1 MRLFIFSLCYSGVA
15 AKPHISRG
23 LSFKTPSFLE
33 DSVTLNKATAV
44 RLFRGKLV
52 TLLNSLSARR
62 HCRFVSNLSHKL
74 GLGLS
79 RTQDLINKLTNASTS
94 VRDKKHK
101 KRACRHFHTKV
112 TQLKKLFRIKDAKS
126 PTKKSER
133 LKIIKKELPSLY
145 NNLPL
150 PFQCEILFEIG
161 RLSAYKSFEILENS
175 VESVTKM
182 NLYEVGNI
190 IKKSEK
196 AVNSEV
202 SIVRVGDRCVKVLAG
217 KKYRTTDIIISVDI
231 GNQELKKWE
240 SSFRAKI
247 QWIMGKFAV
256 DNGIKIDN
264 LHNLTAKH
272 NLPYSAYFA
281 HILNASQIGQR
292 FEIKFHMHLLQTNS
306 RALEAR
312 FVLAALNALSTKDL
326 KKILDVSYV
335 KYWAVDHDIG
345 TAIESVHSYN
355 LKMLFPTY
363 LRRFFNKAL
372 RRHERCLIIHLMS
385 HYSNSSNEKV
395 TEFLRRKR
403 VDVKFPCSIVNG
415 VMSVVLSPKRN
426 RENEVVVRKTEL
438 STGMTTPR
446 TLELHPF
453 WNLGNEGRSPPVTE
467 SVKGVQKKVITYRK
481 ATMVEIIMFIL
492 LGSLAVVLVIFFVT
506 CVLFIVRKRAV
517 RKEQS
522 LTSLQQ
528 QQPVNLDPQ
537 ITTQHSPLNSNG
549 YHMGSDCSQRGDNL
563 LTVANVRLNNTQTT
577 GGRLMNLT
585 LEPLRFSTDDEES
598 RCDDD
603 ANSCI
608 SSAARYP
615 GGVASFYRGG
625 RRLVPA
631 VRYSKSLARKLAQ
644 SDSER
649 TILEKVPERS
659 ASSHEEEAV
668 HDGNSAPKKRQRSK
682 TRRSK
687 SQELKHGNG
696 AVVLHGQKHA
706 CNGKYH
712 KIHSRSHN
720 TEEEARKEQCCDR
733 IPIKAQLHY
742 GQAEDDVVKNENV
755 FPIRPRS
762 KSYEE
767 SARDL
772 PVTKQRSSSLQER
785 LPADAMD
792 VANGDSVAKPT
803 QQQQQKLQHQV
814 ETLHGEHY
822 SGDKPAPPEI
832 VCIRDD
838 SWNAPFS
845 SSDSLSKR
853 KSNEEIQTHEDSNF
867 AGNNHKVEK
876 HSVGQDINIKSNS
889 KLFTTL

>member
-1 MRLFIFSLCYSGVA
+1 MFSGVA
-15 AKPHISRG
+15 AKPHISRS
-23 LSFKTPSFLE
+23 LHFKTPPFLE
-33 DSVTLNKATAV
+33 DSVTLNKATAA

-79 RTQDLINKLTNASTS
+79 RTQDLINKLVNTSTS
-94 VRDKKHK
+94 TVRDKKHKKHK
-101 KRACRHFHTKV
+101 KRACRNFHTKV
-112 TQLKKLFRIKDAKS
+112 TQLKKLFRIKDARK
-126 PTKKSER
+126 TKKSER
-133 LKIIKKELPSLY
+133 MEIIKKELPSLY

-161 RLSAYKSFEILENS
+161 RLSAHKSFEILDNS
-175 VESVTKM
+175 VESMTKM

-196 AVNSEV
+196 AVNSEI
-202 SIVRVGDRCVKVLAG
+202 SIVRVADRCVKVLAG

-231 GNQELKKWE
+231 GNQKFKKWKGP
-240 SSFRAKI
+240 FRAKM

-292 FEIKFHMHLLQTNS
+292 YEVKFHMHLLKTNS

-335 KYWAVDHDIG
+335 KYWAVDHYIG
-345 TAIESVHSYN
+345 TAIEPGHSYN

-363 LRRFFNKAL
+363 LRRFFNKTL
-372 RRHERCLIIHLMS
+372 RTHERCLIIHLVS

-395 TEFLRRKR
+395 TEFLQRKR

-415 VMSVVLSPKRN
+415 VMSVVLSTKRN
-426 RENEVVVRKTEL
+426 RENLAVVRKTEI
-438 STGMTTPR
+438 SIGMTTPR

-453 WNLGNEGRSPPVTE
+453 WNLGNGGRPLPATE
-467 SVKGVQKKVITYRK
+467 SVKDVQKKVITYRK

-492 LGSLAVVLVIFFVT
+492 LGSLAIVLVIFFVT
-506 CVLFIVRKRAV
+506 CVLFIVRKRTV

-522 LTSLQQ
+522 LTNKQQ
-528 QQPVNLDPQ
+528 QQVGNCFPQ
-537 ITTQHSPLNSNG
+537 ITTEHSPLSSNG
-549 YHMGSDCSQRGDNL
+549 YHMGSDFSRRRETL
-563 LTVANVRLNNTQTT
+563 LPMNRNDTNDTKTT

-603 ANSCI
+603 ANSCC
-608 SSAARYP
+608 SSTARYP

-644 SDSER
+644 SSSER

-668 HDGNSAPKKRQRSK
+668 HDGSSATKKKQRSK
-682 TRRSK
+682 TRRST
-687 SQELKHGNG
+687 SPELKQGNG
-696 AVVLHGQKHA
+696 AVMAHDQKHA
-706 CNGKYH
+706 CNGKHH
-712 KIHSRSHN
+712 KIHCRD
-720 TEEEARKEQCCDR
+720 TGEESRKEQCRDG
-733 IPIKAQLHY
+733 IPIKALLHY
-742 GQAEDDVVKNENV
+742 GQTDNHVVSNENALLSH
-755 FPIRPRS
+755 PAS
-762 KSYEE
+762 NSYEE
-767 SARDL
+767 SGRDIA
-772 PVTKQRSSSLQER
+772 VMKQNASSLRER
-785 LPADAMD
+785 VSADDAMD
-792 VANGDSVAKPT
+792 VANVDPVHRPT
-803 QQQQQKLQHQV
+803 QQQQIQQQQQQV
-814 ETLHGEHY
+814 ETLHREHF
-822 SGDKPAPPEI
+822 SEKPAPAE
-832 VCIRDD
+832 VVHFREAQRMSEDKT
-838 SWNAPFS
+838 FG
-845 SSDSLSKR
+845 LEESK
-853 KSNEEIQTHEDSNF
+853 SE
-867 AGNNHKVEK
+867 GNLKVEDL
-876 HSVGQDINIKSNS
+876 SVGQDVNIKSDS
-889 KLFTTL
+889 KFFTTL

>member
-1 MRLFIFSLCYSGVA
+1 MYCFPICFSGVA

-23 LSFKTPSFLE
+23 LHFKTPPFLE
-33 DSVTLNKATAV
+33 DSVTLNKAAAV

-79 RTQDLINKLTNASTS
+79 RTQDLINKLANTSTS
-94 VRDKKHK
+94 TVRNKKNK

-112 TQLKKLFRIKDAKS
+112 TQLKKLFRIKDARK
-126 PTKKSER
+126 TKKSER
-133 LKIIKKELPSLY
+133 MKIIKKELPSLY

-161 RLSAYKSFEILENS
+161 RLSAHKSFEILENS

-196 AVNSEV
+196 AVNSEI
-202 SIVRVGDRCVKVLAG
+202 SIVRVADRCVKVLAG

-231 GNQELKKWE
+231 GNQKFKTWKGP
-240 SSFRAKI
+240 FRNKM

-256 DNGIKIDN
+256 DNKIKIDN

-292 FEIKFHMHLLQTNS
+292 YEVKFHMHLLQTNS

-312 FVLAALNALSTKDL
+312 FVLAALNALPSEDL

-335 KYWAVDHDIG
+335 KYWAVDHYIG
-345 TAIESVHSYN
+345 TAIESGHLYN

-363 LRRFFNKAL
+363 LRRFFNKTL
-372 RRHERCLIIHLMS
+372 RTHERCLIIHLVS

-395 TEFLRRKR
+395 TEFLQRKR

-426 RENEVVVRKTEL
+426 RENEAVVRKTEI
-438 STGMTTPR
+438 STGITTPR

-453 WNLGNEGRSPPVTE
+453 WNLGNEGRPLPATE
-467 SVKGVQKKVITYRK
+467 SVKDVQKKVITYRK

-492 LGSLAVVLVIFFVT
+492 LGSLAIVLVIFFVT
-506 CVLFIVRKRAV
+506 CVLFIVRKRTV

-522 LTSLQQ
+522 STYKQQ
-528 QQPVNLDPQ
+528 QQLGNCVPQ
-537 ITTQHSPLNSNG
+537 ITTEHSPLNSSG
-549 YHMGSDCSQRGDNL
+549 YHMGNDFSQRRV
-563 LTVANVRLNNTQTT
+563 LTMNMNDTNDTQTT
-577 GGRLMNLT
+577 GGRLMNVT

-603 ANSCI
+603 ANSCC
-608 SSAARYP
+608 SSGARYP

-649 TILEKVPERS
+649 TILEKVPEKS

-668 HDGNSAPKKRQRSK
+668 HDGSSATKKKQRSK
-682 TRRSK
+682 TRRSTSTEWK
-687 SQELKHGNG
+687 QGNG
-696 AVVLHGQKHA
+696 AVVAHDQKHA
-706 CNGKYH
+706 CNGKHY
-712 KIHSRSHN
+712 KIHSHN
-720 TEEEARKEQCCDR
+720 TSEESRKEQCHDR
-733 IPIKAQLHY
+733 IPIKALLHY
-742 GQAEDDVVKNENV
+742 GQTDNDVVSNENAALSH
-755 FPIRPRS
+755 PRS
-762 KSYEE
+762 KSYEK
-767 SARDL
+767 SARDI
-772 PVTKQRSSSLQER
+772 PVMKQNSSSLRER
-785 LPADAMD
+785 VSADGAMD
-792 VANGDSVAKPT
+792 AANPVRRPT
-803 QQQQQKLQHQV
+803 QQQQLQQQQQQV
-814 ETLHGEHY
+814 ENLDTELCSE
-822 SGDKPAPPEI
+822 KPAPA
-832 VCIRDD
+832 VFVHIREAQRMSNDKTCG
-838 SWNAPFS
+838 
-845 SSDSLSKR
+845 LEGSK
-853 KSNEEIQTHEDSNF
+853 SE
-867 AGNNHKVEK
+867 GNLKVENY
-876 HSVGQDINIKSNS
+876 SVGQDDNIKSNS